1 MSDYD
6 FVNLNKNSYFNMYQT
21 VIMKADDYREQRHI
35 HFHVLSAK
43 LFSVAFHNI
52 KSVVSLNA
60 YFVYNCHFWG
70 L

>member
-1 MSDYD
+1 
-6 FVNLNKNSYFNMYQT
+6 
-21 VIMKADDYREQRHI
+21 MKADDYREQRHI

-60 YFVYNCHFWG
+60 YVVYNVNFWG

>member
-1 MSDYD
+1 
-6 FVNLNKNSYFNMYQT
+6 MYQT
-21 VIMKADDYREQRHI
+21 VIMKADDYRKQRHI

-52 KSVVSLNA
+52 LSVVSLNA
-60 YFVYNCHFWG
+60 YVVYNILFCSHVVNFVG